1 MNARENILSDLAPLR
16 QIIRVPDDLKGLIG
30 VARRLRPVLVALIT
44 VTEQAKQSLLWS
56 VVDLLDELIKDAAKI
71 LEHYPNA
78 SREESLN
85 GYYISHPHYCVF
97 GHVCPIIE
105 LETQYTAIAAS
116 LFIVQMKLERDRAT
130 LLSLSDPAYMVG
142 LSLRLLMFRPDESIL
157 PFLFDLPLEPVHPK
171 ELFVHFAA
179 SLSKHGLKPLV
190 TGNLRSIG
198 YLYRALHWFNHGV
211 WNVKEHRLTGNA
223 STHKAGS
230 HGATEGA
237 AHSSK
242 PITRVMVEGDGT
254 PNIAVTEFLDN
265 DDTSRAKDKDL
276 DFAPPGDTG
285 KRGSL
290 LTVPARSASAASRGD
305 RRGLARNIARYTSHA
320 ISMSNQR
327 LPITH
332 ATLSGHELG
341 LLLSLVENLDARE
354 WIDVSEAERPS
365 VAAWAACR
373 LFLSRQADAI
383 CGIRTR
389 PNTQLTSTDETEP
402 STRQPPPNITWT
414 PQTGIIWLPVESPRH
429 IAPIC
434 TGAPECRT
442 RPVENGFT
450 IVTPRL
456 LTNALQRV
464 SPVRRVLFQRSF
476 EPDFAQLLSTINVS
490 RGTALTAERVGRMLG
505 MFMAQIGMQD
515 RVYEQYF
522 RGMRPN
528 QHNPC
533 VYSTVPVSRLQ
544 SFYSEACSRMYQLAG
559 RHEDEKA
566 CCELTDCDASKE
578 EAFVGSLH
586 VPTPESVR
594 RAVRSAIDTVRIL
607 ASDPNTT
614 FADQHNAYTTYLV
627 FFLLAT
633 TGLRAVSDLLPAKFD
648 LDRATGVCFVSDKDN
663 SCYEQAR
670 LVWLHP
676 TLVKQLDA
684 YALHAT
690 RLRQYLALS
699 SSRGIDRLDKQ
710 EVVPRLSSHTSPMRD
725 KDTTLLSEGIPL
737 LFLLAKEGSQLIPT
751 FPSEVQSLLG
761 DAWQLR
767 IGALRHFVRSELLLR
782 SVPGEAINALLG
794 HGERGEAPWDRF
806 SSLPPLQWRRILA
819 EVLDEIIAEAGFEIL
834 PSPFL
839 KSTART

>member
-1 MNARENILSDLAPLR
+1 MNTQEEILSALAPLR
-16 QIIRVPDDLKGLIG
+16 QIIRVPDNLKGIIG
-30 VARRLRPVLVALIT
+30 VARHLRPVLVALIT
-44 VTEQAKQSLLWS
+44 ITEPANQSLLWS
-56 VVDLLDELIKDAAKI
+56 IVDLLDEVIKDGVKI
-71 LEHYPNA
+71 LKYYPGA

-97 GHVCPIIE
+97 GHVCPISE
-105 LETQYTAIAAS
+105 LETQYTAITAS

-171 ELFVHFAA
+171 ELFAHFVA
-179 SLSKHGLKPLV
+179 SLSRHGLKPMV
-190 TGNLRSIG
+190 TGHMRNVG
-198 YLYRALHWFNHGV
+198 YLYRALYWFNHDV
-211 WNVKEHRLTGNA
+211 WNVKEHRLTGSA

-237 AHSSK
+237 HPAK
-242 PITRVMVEGDGT
+242 AITRVLADGDGT
-254 PNIAVTEFLDN
+254 PNIAVTDFLDS
-265 DDTSRAKDKDL
+265 DSTVRANDKDL
-276 DFAPPGDTG
+276 DFAPPGDAA

-290 LTVPARSASAASRGD
+290 LTVPTRSASAASRGD
-305 RRGLARNIARYTSHA
+305 RRGLARNIARYTSQA

-327 LPITH
+327 LPVTH

-341 LLLSLVENLDARE
+341 LLLGLIENLDARE
-354 WIDVSEAERPS
+354 WANVPETERPS
-365 VAAWAACR
+365 ISAWAACR
-373 LFLSRQADAI
+373 IFLSRQADTI
-383 CGIRTR
+383 GEVRIR
-389 PNTQLTSTDETEP
+389 PNTQLTSPDETDP
-402 STRQPPPNITWT
+402 GAGQSPAHITWT
-414 PQTGIIWLPVESPRH
+414 PQTGTIWLPVESPRH
-429 IAPIC
+429 VAPTC
-434 TGAPECRT
+434 AGPPEIRT
-442 RPVENGFT
+442 RPVEDGFA
-450 IVTPRL
+450 IVAPPL
-456 LTNALQRV
+456 LKRALQRLV
-464 SPVRRVLFQRSF
+464 PVRRKLFQRSF
-476 EPDFAQLLSTINVS
+476 EPDFAQLLSTINVA
-490 RGTALTAERVGRMLG
+490 RGTAVTAERVGRMLA
-505 MFMAQIGMQD
+505 MFMGQLGMQD

-522 RGMRPN
+522 RGIRPN

-544 SFYSEACSRMYQLAG
+544 SFYSEACSRMYQLTG
-559 RHEDEKA
+559 RLEDDIP
-566 CCELTDCDASKE
+566 CCELTDCEASKGE
-578 EAFVGSLH
+578 TFVGSLH
-586 VPTPESVR
+586 VPTPVSVR
-594 RAVRSAIDTVRIL
+594 RTVRSAIDTVRSL

-633 TGLRAVSDLLPAKFD
+633 TGLRAVTNLLPAKFD
-648 LDRATGVCFVSDKDN
+648 LDRATGACFVSDKDN
-663 SCYEQAR
+663 ASYEQAH

-676 TLVKQLDA
+676 SLVKQLDT
-684 YALHAT
+684 YALHVI

-699 SSRGIDRLDKQ
+699 SSPGIDRLDQ
-710 EVVPRLSSHTSPMRD
+710 QARIPVLSSHASPMRD
-725 KDTTLLSEGIPL
+725 KDTTLLNEAIPL
-737 LFLLAKEGSQLIPT
+737 LFLLSKEGSQLIPT
-751 FPSEVQSLLG
+751 FPTEIQSLLG

-806 SSLPPLQWRRILA
+806 SSLPPLHWRHILS
-819 EVLDEIIAEAGFEIL
+819 EVLGEIIAEAGFEIL